1 MKKRGMRKYIIHES
15 VNEIECVTIKER
27 GNDPDNVRLFNKYG
41 NWLKYPKSELYDT
54 KEEAEKALK
63 RSKKK

>member
-27 GNDPDNVRLFNKYG
+27 GNDPDNERLFNKYG
-41 NWLKYPKSELYDT
+41 SWLKYPKSELYDT

-63 RSKKK
+63 E